1 MLQRGR
7 NLKRITNQPGK
18 NWKLPKWR
26 PYSVSKLSKCR
37 ICTNRESLKTGSQ
50 PKEANTLRFPHRFL
64 LSLNL
69 VTTEKWYDYQRYRG
83 LAF

>member
-26 PYSVSKLSKCR
+26 PYSLSKLSKCS
-37 ICTNRESLKTGSQ
+37 ICTNGRESLNIKLEVNLKRQ
-50 PKEANTLRFPHRFL
+50 ILYV
-64 LSLNL
+64 SLIDSYSL
-69 VTTEKWYDYQRYRG
+69 
-83 LAF
+83 